1 MKLTDGLKRHVSE
14 RCTEVVV
21 EEAFQDVQR
30 DVGEACVN
38 VDVDGQNYS
47 ISTDDSARDYV
58 SLMSQKQEKH
68 HWNTGKPFK
77 TNHNS

>member
-1 MKLTDGLKRHVSE
+1 MKLTDGLKGYVSE

-38 VDVDGQNYS
+38 VDVDGQNHS
-47 ISTDDSARDYV
+47 ISTDDTARDYV

-68 HWNTGKPFK
+68 HRNTGKLFK